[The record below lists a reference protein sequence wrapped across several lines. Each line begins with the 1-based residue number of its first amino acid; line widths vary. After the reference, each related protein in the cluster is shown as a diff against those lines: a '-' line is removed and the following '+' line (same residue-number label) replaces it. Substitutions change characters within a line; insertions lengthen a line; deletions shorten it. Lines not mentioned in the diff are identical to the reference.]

1 MTRTL
6 FLPTLA
12 VLALAGADA
21 GAADTNARDFFA
33 APDGTTLGIVYAPVV
48 RADGYRAGGAKVPDT
63 DLQVNALVYRHVW
76 FTDAC
81 GTLCTPQFVVPVSDT
96 HVRPPGAAAEQRQR
110 GVGDPMVGATLFFLN
125 DPATRTF
132 SGLNVMVGLP
142 IGAYDRNAPDASA
155 GQNRWQTHAMLN
167 FTRGIGTRWVLE
179 GTLEAQVYGDNK
191 DYFGQKLAQ
200 RPLYRLQAFA
210 SYDLT
215 PSTYAAL
222 RVYHG
227 RGGELKLGGAA
238 LPGTRQRYTQAGLE
252 LHSWID
258 RRNQVLAML
267 GRDVAADNHFQTSQF
282 LLRYVHVY

>member
-1 MTRTL
+1 MTRKHY
-6 FLPTLA
+6 LPPLV

-21 GAADTNARDFFA
+21 GAADTNARDFFS
-33 APDGTTLGIVYAPVV
+33 APDGTTLGILYVPVV
-48 RADGYRAGGAKVPDT
+48 RADAFRASTGKVPGT
-63 DLQVNALVYRHVW
+63 DLQVNALAYRHVW
-76 FTDAC
+76 FTEVC

-110 GVGDPMVGATLFFLN
+110 GVGDPMIGATLFFLN

-167 FTRGIGTRWVLE
+167 VTRGVGTRWVLE

-191 DYFGQKLAQ
+191 DYFGQRLAQ
-200 RPLYRLQAFA
+200 KPLYRLQAFA
-210 SYDLT
+210 SYDFT

-227 RGGELKLGGAA
+227 RGGALTLGGADLA
-238 LPGTRQRYTQAGLE
+238 GTRQRYTQAGLE

-258 RRNQVLAML
+258 RGNQVVAML
-267 GRDVAADNHFQTSQF
+267 GRDVAADNRFQTSQL
-282 LLRYVHVY
+282 LLRFVHVY

>member
-1 MTRTL
+1 MTRRL
-6 FLPTLA
+6 YLSSLA
-12 VLALAGADA
+12 VLAFASLDA
-21 GAADTNARDFFA
+21 GAADTNARDFFS
-33 APDGTTLGIVYAPVV
+33 APDGTTLGILYVPVV
-48 RADGYRAGGAKVPDT
+48 RAGS
-63 DLQVNALVYRHVW
+63 DLKVNALAYRHVW
-76 FTDAC
+76 FTEAC
-81 GTLCTPQFVVPVSDT
+81 GTLCTPQFVIPVSDT
-96 HVRPPGAAAEQRQR
+96 HVRPPGAAAQQRQR
-110 GVGDPMVGATLFFLN
+110 GVGDPMVGATFFFLN

-142 IGAYDRNAPDASA
+142 VGAYDRNAPDASA

-167 FTRGIGTRWVLE
+167 VTRGVGTRWVLE
-179 GTLEAQVYGDNK
+179 GTLEAQIYGDNN
-191 DYFGQKLAQ
+191 DYFGQRLAQ
-200 RPLYRLQAFA
+200 QTLYRLQAFA

-227 RGGELKLGGAA
+227 RGGALKLGGAE

-267 GRDVAADNHFQTSQF
+267 GRDVATDNRFQTSQL
-282 LLRYVHVY
+282 LLRFVHVY

>member
-1 MTRTL
+1 MPRKPS
-6 FLPTLA
+6 LPALA
-12 VLALAGADA
+12 LLALASLDA
-21 GAADTNARDFFA
+21 GAADTNARDFFS
-33 APDGTTLGIVYAPVV
+33 APGGTTLGILYVPVV
-48 RADGYRAGGAKVPDT
+48 RADAYRAGAGKVPDT
-63 DLQVNALVYRHVW
+63 DLQVNALAYRHVW

-96 HVRPPGAAAEQRQR
+96 HVRTPGAAAEQRQR
-110 GVGDPMVGATLFFLN
+110 GVGDPMVGATFFFLN

-132 SGLNVMVGLP
+132 GGLNVMVGVP
-142 IGAYDRNAPDASA
+142 VGAYDRNAPDASA

-167 FTRGIGTRWVLE
+167 VTRGVGTKWVLE

-191 DYFGQKLAQ
+191 DYFGQRLAQ
-200 RPLYRLQAFA
+200 KTLYRLQAFA

-227 RGGELKLGGAA
+227 RGGALALGGTDLA
-238 LPGTRQRYTQAGLE
+238 GTRQRYTQAGLE

-267 GRDVAADNHFQTSQF
+267 GRDVAADNHFQTSQL
-282 LLRYVHVY
+282 LLRFVHVY